1 MVYLGVEVM
10 RRLITKE
17 LNRWKIDENKK
28 PILINGVRQVGKTW
42 IVKNFGGNNF
52 ETMIYIN
59 FDTEP
64 SYCDIFKKSKNPEKI
79 IFELSLLFHHKIDIE
94 NTLFFFDEIQE
105 CNEALNSLK
114 YFYESE
120 SGYNVIGAGSYLGI
134 TLSKGSSFPVGK
146 VDIIEMRP
154 MTYKEF
160 LLANDEDML
169 VDYIEKYNEKIS
181 ITEPIFQ
188 KMMLYFREYYIVG
201 GMPEAVSK
209 WVQEKNVDSIEKV
222 QTNILNSYQRDFAKY
237 PERRIMPKIID
248 VWEAVVGQLSREN
261 KKFKYSEIKKS
272 ARAREYEEALNWL
285 IAGNY
290 IKKVSR
296 VSKPLI
302 PLKIYSD
309 ERNFKI
315 YFADTGLL
323 RAKAEYPASAFSE
336 INDNQNFQF
345 KGVLAENVVLQ
356 ELECISTKSIYSLS
370 TVNNEIDFII
380 QVDQKIYPVEVKYG
394 DNIHSKSLTKFL
406 KGNPDIIGIRYSMKN
421 LSFDGRILNIPFPMI
436 SETIRLIRNFV

>member
-1 MVYLGVEVM
+1 M
-10 RRLITKE
+10 RRSIMKE
-17 LNRWKIDENKK
+17 LNCWKTDENKK
-28 PILINGVRQVGKTW
+28 PLLINGIRQVGKTW
-42 IVKNFGGNNF
+42 IVKNFGENNF

-59 FDTEP
+59 FDIEP
-64 SYCDIFKKSKNPEKI
+64 SYCDVFKKSKDPEKI
-79 IFELSLLFHHKIDIE
+79 IFELSLIFHHTIDIK

-114 YFYESE
+114 YFYESD
-120 SGYNVIGAGSYLGI
+120 SNYNVIGAGSYLGI

-146 VDIIEMRP
+146 VDIIEMKP

-160 LLANDEDML
+160 LLANGEDML
-169 VDYIEKYNEKIS
+169 VEYIENYNEKSS

-209 WVQEKNVDSIEKV
+209 WVQEKSIEFVEKV
-222 QTNILNSYQRDFAKY
+222 QINILNSYQRDFAKY

-248 VWEAVVGQLSREN
+248 VWESVVKQLSREN
-261 KKFKYSEIKKS
+261 KKFKYSEINKS

-296 VSKPLI
+296 VSKSLI

-323 RAKAEYPASAFSE
+323 RAKAQYPASAFSE
-336 INDNQNFQF
+336 INDNRNFQF

-356 ELECISTKSIYSLS
+356 ELEYISTNSIYSWA

-380 QVDQKIYPVEVKYG
+380 QVDQKIYPIEVKYG
-394 DNIHSKSLTKFL
+394 SNIHSKSLTKFL
-406 KGNPDIIGIRYSMKN
+406 KENPETIGIRYSMKN
-421 LSFDGRILNIPFPMI
+421 LSFDGRILNIPFSMI
-436 SETIRLIRNFV
+436 GETIRLIQIFT